1 MIDERFE
8 LLEQLGGG
16 GMGLVWRA
24 RDIVLQRDV
33 ALKEVRPPDPELLRL
48 RPDVAEM
55 LRKRVLREA
64 VSLARISHSNVVTI
78 HHIVSSAEV
87 EHPWLVMEL
96 ISGGSLQDRLE
107 RGPRT
112 PSETAQLG
120 RGVLAGLRAA
130 HDAGILHRDVKP
142 GNVLMRADGTP
153 LLTDFGIAAVHEAT
167 RLTNTGELI
176 GSPDYMAPE
185 RLRGRDDDPS
195 SDLWSLAMM
204 LYVAVEGHHPMHRSS
219 TLATLT
225 AILEEDVPPP
235 RRAGALGPVL
245 RSVLVKDVASRP
257 DAESLDRLLAQ
268 AAVARVMTAI
278 DGNAAPP
285 PVRTGPPETADGAP
299 VAYTPTESAAPAPAT
314 PGPAAPAPAASAPA
328 ASAPAAPA
336 PAAPGPPERDAAGS
350 DAAEHARDE
359 PEPPAAPEPGTGPAA
374 DGGTDGA
381 GDSGAETSR
390 TPVHRTGTGW
400 SRRRLV
406 LLAVLLGALVTGLL
420 AREYVPAFGG
430 DKRPSAGPSSTPSAD
445 HTATSS
451 PSASPTTSSPSPSST
466 PKKETDLLTPAGA
479 RRVIREMKAVTGG
492 TKALPWFSLHPSR
505 ASGNVLVEDEK
516 VPDEK
521 VFDDFSYQ
529 DGQGKLQHNEGILND
544 QRLMDLNHVDW
555 DALPRLLRIAQ
566 TELGVRKANPDDS
579 YVIFDWYEGQAA
591 LLVYANGEYHTGALL
606 IASFDGRIILRS
618 KAS

>member
-8 LLEQLGGG
+8 LLERLGGG

-24 RDIVLQRDV
+24 RDIVLHRDV

-48 RPDVAEM
+48 RPDAAEM

-64 VSLARISHSNVVTI
+64 VSLARISHPNVVTI

-87 EHPWLVMEL
+87 AHPWLVMEL

-107 RGPRT
+107 RGPCT
-112 PSETAQLG
+112 PTETARLG

-130 HDAGILHRDVKP
+130 HGAGILHRDVKP

-153 LLTDFGIAAVHEAT
+153 LLTDFGIAAVREAT
-167 RLTNTGELI
+167 SLTNTGELI

-185 RLRGRDDDPS
+185 RLRSHDDDPS

-219 TLATLT
+219 TLATLA

-268 AAVARVMTAI
+268 AAGARVVTAV
-278 DGNAAPP
+278 DGIAVSPARAD
-285 PVRTGPPETADGAP
+285 PVETADGAP
-299 VAYTPTESAAPAPAT
+299 APVPYTPTE
-314 PGPAAPAPAASAPA
+314 PAAPAAS
-328 ASAPAAPA
+328 
-336 PAAPGPPERDAAGS
+336 GPPERDAAGS
-350 DAAEHARDE
+350 DATGQVQNEA
-359 PEPPAAPEPGTGPAA
+359 EPPAALEHGTGPSP

-381 GDSGAETSR
+381 GGSGAETSR
-390 TPVHRTGTGW
+390 TPVHGTGAAGR

-406 LLAVLLGALVTGLL
+406 LPAVLLGALVAGLL
-420 AREYVPAFGG
+420 AWEYAPAFGG
-430 DKRPSAGPSSTPSAD
+430 EDKPSAGASSTPSGVR
-445 HTATSS
+445 TPTSS
-451 PSASPTTSSPSPSST
+451 PSAPTSSPTPSPT
-466 PKKETDLLTPAGA
+466 PSLKEETDLLTPSGA
-479 RRVIREMKAVTGG
+479 RRVLKKMEAVTGG
-492 TKALPWFSLHPSR
+492 TKVLPSFGLRRDR
-505 ASGNVLVEDEK
+505 ASGNTLLHEEI
-516 VPDEK
+516 VPGK
-521 VFDDFSYQ
+521 KMFDNFSYE
-529 DGQGKLQHNEGILND
+529 DGQGTLQGAEGILKGHH
-544 QRLMDLNHVDW
+544 LLDLDRVDW

-566 TELGVRKANPDDS
+566 TELGVLKPNADDS
-579 YVIFDWYEGQAA
+579 RVTFDWYEGQAA
-591 LLVYANGEYHTGALL
+591 MLIYVNGEYQTSGLL
-606 IASFDGRIILRS
+606 ITAFDGRIIRRV
-618 KAS
+618 KAD